1 MAVCSAGQVELC
13 PTAISDCYP
22 PGMEL
27 ATGAGRPEEGRR
39 CQVAHQLAASHSAGT
54 LLFRSQA
61 TAVRVPAVF
70 RVSVACATCSAA
82 VSCVPSPTARVVPLL
97 GEVFGPDSP
106 GPTASRS
113 DSPAGCYGNRPPAAA
128 AACIMAAAAPGP
140 RVRGGKARRHAYAH
154 QRMRA
159 HLLIGTLRYLL

>member
-54 LLFRSQA
+54 LLFRSQT
-61 TAVRVPAVF
+61 TAAYACQLSFAFRSMLHVAPQFRAFPRRLRASCHCWVRCSVPTAQVQLP
-70 RVSVACATCSAA
+70 AG
-82 VSCVPSPTARVVPLL
+82 PTARLDAMV
-97 GEVFGPDSP
+97 
-106 GPTASRS
+106 TAHPRLQLH
-113 DSPAGCYGNRPPAAA
+113 ALWPP
-128 AACIMAAAAPGP
+128 PR
-140 RVRGGKARRHAYAH
+140 RVRGSAAAKRGGMH
-154 QRMRA
+154 MRISA
-159 HLLIGTLRYLL
+159 CVRTY